1 MVFAFGVKDAEDEC
15 PISVEDEKYLVGKAR
30 QQNTPKAAIIKWET
44 ICIVLQREHS
54 LTNLLDKTISQT
66 DLLLLIPTASFC
78 HIPFGAGTDDD
89 TPFHA
94 SRRRRAST
102 SSQVAPTQGFL
113 S

>member
-1 MVFAFGVKDAEDEC
+1 
-15 PISVEDEKYLVGKAR
+15 
-30 QQNTPKAAIIKWET
+30 
-44 ICIVLQREHS
+44 
-54 LTNLLDKTISQT
+54 
-66 DLLLLIPTASFC
+66 LLLLIPTASFC